1 MLANMCIRSMLVF
14 ATVFCVVVLKY
25 CSTPSRASAAHITTF
40 VFTVCKGT
48 DHVDHI
54 SPSRGHCQSL

>member
-25 CSTPSRASAAHITTF
+25 CSILSRASAAHITNL
-40 VFTVCKGT
+40 CSLPARES
-48 DHVDHI
+48 DHVGHI
-54 SPSRGHCQSL
+54 SPCRGHCQSL